1 MTKKFITEL
10 KLCFSSCDLS
20 QQTFR
25 VSILEKCF
33 ESICTKFRRR
43 LTLIKQ
49 PLRNLLND
57 IEIHPEIS
65 GLKKLSAVKKSIVA
79 FEQDVDK
86 VSKILKAMKEET
98 PIIGKL
104 FTENDNNLQDI
115 EEILDFLI
123 R

>member
-10 KLCFSSCDLS
+10 KLCFPCDAKLS

-33 ESICTKFRRR
+33 ESICTKFRKR

-86 VSKILKAMKEET
+86 VSKVLKGMKEEA
-98 PIIGKL
+98 PIIGKM
-104 FTENDNNLQDI
+104 FSESENNNNSLNFQ
-115 EEILDFLI
+115 FSKQ
-123 R
+123 